1 MDTCRVLGAMLAFV
15 MVMCLAS
22 PTVADPVWADD
33 FGNGVIDSS
42 LWVVGGSKRGGF
54 EPGTGDWQ
62 WSHDEIVA
70 SDGYLRTRVWGP
82 QSGISYGAEGWVRT
96 TYDYNDGSDYMIKF
110 TWEAD
115 PNDVGS
121 GSPRHT
127 DVYAIQ
133 ITDGSIPG
141 GTSDHWLDSDGEGWT
156 NLFHVRPLGDD
167 LGPVEWSIYID
178 GTDDTATLFEGP
190 DNTWP
195 MSDEGEKTL
204 PVDHAWYVR
213 FIGQD
218 MTSAG
223 FTAGDNLLN
232 LYDFSSVPEP
242 ATLSLL
248 LLGGL
253 VALKRRR

>member
-1 MDTCRVLGAMLAFV
+1 MDSCKVLGAMLAFV
-15 MVMCLAS
+15 TVLCLAS
-22 PTVADPVWADD
+22 STQGDPVWADD
-33 FGNGVIDSS
+33 FEDGVIDPS
-42 LWVVGGSKRGGF
+42 LWEWGGRQLW
-54 EPGTGDWQ
+54 EVPGNDWDF
-62 WSHDEIVA
+62 SHQEIVDPT
-70 SDGYLRTRVWGP
+70 DGYLKIRVWGP
-82 QSGISYGAEGWVRT
+82 TSGTSYGAEAWVRT
-96 TYDYNDGSDYMIKF
+96 KYDYNDGSDYVINF
-110 TWEAD
+110 RWEAD

-133 ITDGSIPG
+133 ITDGTIG
-141 GTSDHWLDSDGEGWT
+141 GGSDHWLDSDGEGWT

-178 GTDDTATLFEGP
+178 GSNDMATLFEGP

-204 PVDHAWYVR
+204 PADQAWYVR
-213 FIGQD
+213 FINQD
-218 MTSAG
+218 MTSGG

-232 LYDFSSVPEP
+232 LYNFVPEP

-248 LLGGL
+248 LFGGIA
-253 VALKRRR
+253 ALKRRR